1 MKKQILTVALGF
13 VTIVSF
19 GKKNELKA
27 AEKAIKKQGFTSTK
41 ITAQEWQSWQKTLP
55 ELVFLLYLCHRE
67 LEEYDEATMLIENW
81 IVRSPEDIDA
91 GQLLDEIEK
100 LKGL

>member
-1 MKKQILTVALGF
+1 
-13 VTIVSF
+13 
-19 GKKNELKA
+19 
-27 AEKAIKKQGFTSTK
+27 
-41 ITAQEWQSWQKTLP
+41 
-55 ELVFLLYLCHRE
+55 
-67 LEEYDEATMLIENW
+67 MLIENW